1 MADDT
6 ESEPDDLIPA
16 NDNRGPDGKRDEPDR
31 ERRRQLDRVAL
42 TIARLIGRR
51 MARDQF
57 AALRAANDNRPKN
70 AQNADDE
77 E

>member
-16 NDNRGPDGKRDEPDR
+16 NDNRGPDGKRDEPNR

-57 AALRAANDNRPKN
+57 AALGTANDNRPED
-70 AQNADDE
+70 AQSAEDE

>member
-16 NDNRGPDGKRDEPDR
+16 NDNPGPDGKREEPDG
-31 ERRRQLDRVAL
+31 ETRRQLNQVAL
-42 TIARLIGRR
+42 TIARLIGRQI
-51 MARDQF
+51 ARDQF
-57 AALRAANDNRPKN
+57 AALTAANDNRPED
-70 AQNADDE
+70 AQSAEDE